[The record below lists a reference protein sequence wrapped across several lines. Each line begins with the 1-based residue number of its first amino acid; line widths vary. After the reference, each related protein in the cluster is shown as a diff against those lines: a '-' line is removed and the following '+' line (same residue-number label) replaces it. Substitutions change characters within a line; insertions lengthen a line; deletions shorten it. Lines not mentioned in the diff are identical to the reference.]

1 MKPVSV
7 RFLLSAALCL
17 FLTPSIF
24 SQCMMVPVSLEERV
38 TNSNLVIAGE
48 VFQQETIL
56 DSATMQVYRIN
67 RIRVKAWLKTQ
78 SNLSEVEVITLG
90 GVYGNRSTIVYPSL
104 QLEEKKEYV
113 FFLQTA
119 STKKEGKL
127 FRRQNPNSI
136 QTIPYAGAQGAI
148 QRSMGLYVDVM
159 QPQKLSE
166 TVLLNRIQQISKQE
180 AVTPEGRR
188 YFPSTVST
196 IANRNMAI
204 TSFTP
209 GTTRAGTVVAG
220 DQITITGSGFGAS
233 PGFVEFSNADNGGA
247 TFITSGL
254 TSDIVSWS
262 DNSITVKV
270 PADAGTGPI
279 RVNGTFT
286 SLTNLNV
293 QYAHIAI
300 DNDFF
305 GFASATRQRYYLR
318 NLDGMG
324 GYTFQFNNTFAANTA
339 AVASFNRALLS
350 WRCGTGVNFRASGT
364 TALSTSANDGT
375 NVVYFNASIPS
386 GTLGVCTSN
395 FQASAG
401 GPCTMSNTVWWLS
414 DMDIQFRD
422 IPVAGF
428 TWEYGPAA
436 PVASEFDFESVALHE
451 LGHGHGMGHVIAP
464 GEVMHYAIGNGV
476 VARTL
481 SANDLAAGT
490 DKLGY
495 SDDPT
500 CFNPTG
506 SGTPMTAVPS
516 GSCVTLPITMGEL
529 KAKRISQGQNQLTWT
544 TYQELNND
552 GFIIERGEN
561 AQSFKSI
568 GFVKGQELSLEQ
580 KEYRFLDATAGPY
593 DWYYRLIQRD
603 LDGHRVG
610 SAIVFVKGEES
621 KQWKVWSNEDGSR
634 VSMYNKQS
642 QNRKVQ
648 FLLYN
653 SSGQL
658 MFSQQVMSDRAE
670 FSFQHLQRGAYSYRI
685 VDPKGSVSGKLIL
698 GH

>member
-1 MKPVSV
+1 MKPISV
-7 RFLLSAALCL
+7 RFLLCAFLCL
-17 FLTPSIF
+17 FLTPSAF

-38 TNSNLVIAGE
+38 TNSDLVISGE

-56 DSATMQVYRIN
+56 DSATMQVYKIN
-67 RIRVKAWLKTQ
+67 RIRVKAWLKKQ
-78 SNLSEVEVITLG
+78 SNVNEVEVITLG
-90 GVYGNRSTIVYPSL
+90 GVYGNRSTVVYPSL
-104 QLEEKKEYV
+104 QLQAKQEYV
-113 FFLQTA
+113 LFLQTA

-127 FRRQNPNSI
+127 FRRRSPGSI
-136 QTIPYAGAQGAI
+136 QTVPYAGAQGAI
-148 QRSMGLYVDVM
+148 HQRMGLYVDVM
-159 QPQKLSE
+159 QPQQLTE
-166 TVLLNRIQQISKQE
+166 TTLLNRIQQISKQE
-180 AVTPEGRR
+180 AVTPEGKR
-188 YFPSTVST
+188 YAPSTVKT
-196 IANRNMAI
+196 EANRVMSI
-204 TSFTP
+204 SSFTP

-220 DQITITGSGFGAS
+220 DQITISGSGFGAS

-254 TSDIVSWS
+254 TTDIISWS

-270 PADAGTGPI
+270 PTNAGTGPI

-293 QYAHIAI
+293 QYAHISNPAI
-300 DNDFF
+300 FT
-305 GFASATRQRYYLR
+305 GFSLPTRQRYYLR

-324 GYTFQFNNTFAANTA
+324 GYTFQFNTTFAANTA

-364 TALSTSANDGT
+364 TAIDTSGNDGV
-375 NVVYFNASIPS
+375 NVVYFDASIPS
-386 GTLGVCTSN
+386 GTLAVCAIN
-395 FQASAG
+395 RMASGG

-422 IPVAGF
+422 IPVTGF

-436 PVASEFDFESVALHE
+436 PVSSEFDFESVALHE

-464 GEVMHYAIGNGV
+464 GEVMHYAIANGAI
-476 VARTL
+476 ARTL
-481 SANDLAAGT
+481 SVNDIAAGT
-490 DKLGY
+490 DKVGY

-506 SGTPMTAVPS
+506 SGTPMTPVTP

-529 KAKRISQGQNQLTWT
+529 KAKRISQGNNQLNWT

-561 AQSFKSI
+561 AQNFKPI
-568 GFVKGQELSLEQ
+568 GFVKGKELSLEQ
-580 KEYRFLDATAGPY
+580 VEYRFIDATAGPY
-593 DWYYRLIQRD
+593 DWYYRLVQRD
-603 LDGHRVG
+603 LDNHRVG
-610 SAIVFVKGEES
+610 SSIVFVKGEES
-621 KQWKVWSNEDGSR
+621 KQWKVWSSEDGGR
-634 VSMYNKQS
+634 VSMYNKES
-642 QNRKVQ
+642 QNSNVQ

-653 SSGQL
+653 ASGQL
-658 MFSQQVMSDRAE
+658 MFSQQVTNGRAE
-670 FSFQHLQRGAYSYRI
+670 FSFQHLQRGYYSYRI
-685 VDPKGSVSGKLIL
+685 VDPKGSVSGKMIL